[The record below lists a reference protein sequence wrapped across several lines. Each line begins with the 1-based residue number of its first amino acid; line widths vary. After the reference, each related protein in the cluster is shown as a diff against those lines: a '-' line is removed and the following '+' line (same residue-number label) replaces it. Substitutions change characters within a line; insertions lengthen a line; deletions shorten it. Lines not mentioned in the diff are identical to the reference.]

1 MKKKMSDSD
10 IVKNQPKLKFEDKE
24 YSIDSLPKE
33 GKALVDGLKTAEH
46 QIKLQEDN
54 LKLISFSKA
63 KMFEELKKILKDVE
77 PLNEN

>member
-1 MKKKMSDSD
+1 MSDSD
-10 IVKNQPKLKFEDKE
+10 TAKNQPKLKFEDKE
-24 YSIDSLPKE
+24 YFIDTLPKE
-33 GKALVDGLKTAEH
+33 GKALVDGLKTAEQ

-63 KMFEELKKILKDVE
+63 KMFEELKKILKDIE